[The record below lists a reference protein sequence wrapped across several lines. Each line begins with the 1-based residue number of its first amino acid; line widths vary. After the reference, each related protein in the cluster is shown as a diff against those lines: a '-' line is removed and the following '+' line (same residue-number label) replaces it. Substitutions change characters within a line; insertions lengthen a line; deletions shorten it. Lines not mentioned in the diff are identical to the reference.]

1 MLAYIIDDDKIFAEC
16 LERFLRAAAKDVPQ
30 LMTKHF
36 SNVIDAVAEMNED
49 VPDVIFLDVLL
60 DGPDGFTLLNEM
72 ASYDDTARVPIV
84 IVSSLDIRQDL
95 KDYGVV
101 AVLDKATMTPEDVA
115 VALLMVA
122 KKAEGKNDDVE
133 SITGESGGERNGK

>member
-1 MLAYIIDDDKIFAEC
+1 M
-16 LERFLRAAAKDVPQ
+16 RAAAKDVPQ

>member
-1 MLAYIIDDDKIFAEC
+1 MLAYIIDDDKLFAEC
-16 LERFLRAAAKDVPQ
+16 LERFLRAAVKDMPRFVV
-30 LMTKHF
+30 KHF
-36 SNVIDAVAEMNED
+36 SNVIDAVAEMNGE

-101 AVLDKATMTPEDVA
+101 AVLDKTTMTPKEVST
-115 VALLMVA
+115 VL
-122 KKAEGKNDDVE
+122 E
-133 SITGESGGERNGK
+133 SLSGGGGRDE